1 MEQFFQFKHTDTV
14 MCFNQLTFIHCK
26 LLYTNR
32 QYTSSGMLYPKCYHV
47 CRGHRSWLL
56 SEATVAH
63 LGLHQFQ
70 YCRQNH
76 ETLRL
81 PAESRRSFV
90 HTKHATFVL
99 CLFWTTVL
107 PKGNQN
113 GVPVRSGSTRAS
125 GIQVKWDTS
134 DCPLQSSSVY
144 RKIPHE
150 VSIIVGWSDR
160 IYIAMVKWDS
170 WYRVGQALQY
180 VTYNEQ
186 SHFTNLWG

>member
-1 MEQFFQFKHTDTV
+1 MEQFFQFKHTDTA

-26 LLYTNR
+26 LLYANR
-32 QYTSSGMLYPKCYHV
+32 QYTSSGILYPKCYHV

-81 PAESRRSFV
+81 PAECRRSVV

-99 CLFWTTVL
+99 RLFWTTVL
-107 PKGNQN
+107 PKRNRCNRPRLYPGLNRPRLGYTAGILWPKQRGMN
-113 GVPVRSGSTRAS
+113 WLRPVYTP
-125 GIQVKWDTS
+125 KTT
-134 DCPLQSSSVY
+134 
-144 RKIPHE
+144 
-150 VSIIVGWSDR
+150 
-160 IYIAMVKWDS
+160 IYPYD
-170 WYRVGQALQY
+170 Q
-180 VTYNEQ
+180 
-186 SHFTNLWG
+186 WG